1 MHRISGLLCARFT
14 VIARPKLPKKKKSRS
29 PQPMLYG
36 ERLILKQNPREIV
49 SLFNALPAQ
58 DQSLR

>member
-1 MHRISGLLCARFT
+1 
-14 VIARPKLPKKKKSRS
+14 
-29 PQPMLYG
+29 MLYG
-36 ERLILKQNPREIV
+36 ERLILKQNLREIV